1 MEYVMSFIEELGY
14 ERAKYLVKHPN
25 DKDQRDDLILRKYLI
40 VDVNMLKR
48 YIMEY
53 EKLNRNL

>member
-1 MEYVMSFIEELGY
+1 MSFIEELGY
-14 ERAKYLVKHPN
+14 ERSKYLVKHPN

-53 EKLNRNL
+53 EKLNRKL